1 MWTAQLRARR
11 SVMSQVRFIV
21 AHRERILKAQPTNR
35 ARLAMRHQFTRQINK
50 AAAITRQQPLVTCC
64 TQRIDLHSLY
74 IDSKSAGRLCCIY
87 HESMSAFCIA
97 QLFEI
102 SAEAIGKLNVAE
114 TDDAGTHIHSV
125 ANALRAD
132 CPVNR

>member
-11 SVMSQVRFIV
+11 SVMSQMGFVIP
-21 AHRERILKAQPTNR
+21 HREWILKAQPTNS
-35 ARLAMRHQFTRQINK
+35 AGLAMRYQLTRQINK
-50 AAAITRQQPLVTCC
+50 TAAITGQQPLVTCR

-74 IDSKSAGRLCCIY
+74 IDSKSAGRLRCID

-97 QLFEI
+97 QLFQI